1 MVDSIEDVI
10 AVFAGLT
17 VLWVIFGLPSKR
29 VDDGRGHRLEPGGSA
44 DGRPRRPTGAPGTRT
59 VRGLR
64 QRMTPRH

>member
-1 MVDSIEDVI
+1 MVESIEDVI

-44 DGRPRRPTGAPGTRT
+44 DGRRGARPGHQEHAP
-59 VRGLR
+59 
-64 QRMTPRH
+64 